1 MAHWL
6 YQNLPNYPMLLLF
19 TIIVGMLICLSK
31 GADILVDEAVTMS
44 VRWGVPKVV
53 IGATIVSLGTTLPE
67 ASVSVAAAVGGNP
80 DIALGNAIGSVI
92 CDSSL
97 IIGIASLIRPLPVH
111 RSTTGRQSWIQLG
124 SGALLISA
132 ALPWSNLS
140 RLFTTEGTIPQWAGF
155 LFLSLLA
162 LYLYTT
168 FNHSRSGI
176 RHSAA
181 AEDPAA
187 GPDTAPIGIVAVK
200 MIIGLSLIILASKI
214 LLPTVEVTAVRIG
227 IPQSIIAATLIA
239 FGTSL
244 PELITAIQ
252 ASRKGHGE
260 LAVGNIIGADILN
273 ILFVTGAA
281 AAVTP
286 AGLTVP
292 RYFYYFHLPFMMVI
306 LIFFKTFLSTGR
318 AEINRIEGSVMLLLY
333 VLFTTGGYVLI
344 QG

>member
-1 MAHWL
+1 MEHWL
-6 YQNLPNYPMLLLF
+6 YQNLPDLPMIVLF
-19 TIIVGMLICLSK
+19 LVILGTLYTLSK
-31 GADILVDEAVTMS
+31 GADILVDEAVTLS
-44 VRWGVPKVV
+44 VRWGIPKVV

-111 RSTTGRQSWIQLG
+111 RSSTDRQSWIQLA
-124 SGALLISA
+124 SGALLIA
-132 ALPWSNLS
+132 VALPWSHLGE
-140 RLFTTEGTIPQWAGF
+140 LFSTDGIIRQWIGF
-155 LFLSLLA
+155 IFLALLAAYLFLSFRRARMGTLDSIDLEEETKEQDSSPMFSVA
-162 LYLYTT
+162 LKL
-168 FNHSRSGI
+168 
-176 RHSAA
+176 
-181 AEDPAA
+181 
-187 GPDTAPIGIVAVK
+187 
-200 MIIGLSLIILASKI
+200 IIGLALIIVSSKV
-214 LLPTVEVTAVRIG
+214 LLPTVEVTAVRLG

-260 LAVGNIIGADILN
+260 LAVGNVIGADILN
-273 ILFVTGAA
+273 ILFVIGAA

-292 RYFYYFHLPFMMVI
+292 SYFYWFHIPSMFLI
-306 LIFFKTFLSTGR
+306 LILFKVFLSVGR
-318 AEINRIEGSVMLLLY
+318 PVIGRLQGTILLVVYGAFSILSY
-333 VLFTTGGYVLI
+333 ILI
-344 QG
+344 